1 VTAFAPPSE
10 ASFRL
15 WTPDERQ
22 ASMADALAAWREG
35 EDVWVFGYGSLIW
48 RPEFDFVERRVA
60 LLRGHHR
67 ALCLWSR
74 VNRGTPEQPG
84 LVFGLDRGGSCKGVV
99 YRLAGA
105 QVPEFF
111 PRLWDREMSTG
122 AYLPRWIRCDTDAG
136 PVQALVFIMDRTG
149 SAYVRGLPRD
159 LLVDIVR
166 RAQGRYGPCTAYV
179 LDTDRALR
187 EAGIHDRQLQAIARA
202 LTDPNGPA
210 PHG

>member
-1 VTAFAPPSE
+1 MTSFVPPPKT
-10 ASFRL
+10 SFRL
-15 WTPDERQ
+15 WTPDERR
-22 ASMADALAAWREG
+22 ASMTQALQAWREG

-48 RPEFDFVERRVA
+48 RPEFEFIERRIA

-84 LVFGLDRGGSCKGVV
+84 LVFGLDRGGSCRGVA

-105 QVPEFF
+105 QVPEFL

-122 AYLPRWIRCDTDAG
+122 AYLPRWVRCETDKG

-149 SAYVRGLPRD
+149 VAYVRDLPRD
-159 LLVDIVR
+159 TLVDIVR
-166 RAQGRYGPCTAYV
+166 HANGRYGACTDYV
-179 LDTDRALR
+179 LDTDRALA
-187 EAGIHDRQLQAIARA
+187 EAGIHDRQLRAIARA
-202 LTDPNGPA
+202 LIASQEQDA
-210 PHG
+210 QV

>member
-1 VTAFAPPSE
+1 MTSFIPPPQT
-10 ASFRL
+10 SFRL
-15 WTPDERQ
+15 WTPDERRASLAQ
-22 ASMADALAAWREG
+22 ALQEWREG

-48 RPEFDFVERRVA
+48 RPEFEFVERRIA

-105 QVPEFF
+105 QVPEFL

-122 AYLPRWIRCDTDAG
+122 AYLPRWIRCETDDG
-136 PVQALVFIMDRTG
+136 PVQALVFIMDRSG
-149 SAYVRGLPRD
+149 VAYVRDLPRD
-159 LLVDIVR
+159 TLVDIVR
-166 RAQGRYGPCTAYV
+166 RANGRYGACADYV
-179 LDTDRALR
+179 LDTDRALI
-187 EAGIHDRQLQAIARA
+187 EAGIHDRQLHAIARA
-202 LTDPNGPA
+202 LTASPTSPTQA
-210 PHG
+210 